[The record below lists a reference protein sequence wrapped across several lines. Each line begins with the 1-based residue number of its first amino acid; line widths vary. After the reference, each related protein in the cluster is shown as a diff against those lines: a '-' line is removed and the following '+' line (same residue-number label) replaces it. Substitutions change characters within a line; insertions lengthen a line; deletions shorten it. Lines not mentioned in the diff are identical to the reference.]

1 VKVGDLI
8 KFNDAFAAE
17 RYDYGVVME
26 VNGRNV
32 MLEWAKT
39 GWCETTIDR
48 LLSEK
53 HYFEVINE

>member
-1 VKVGDLI
+1 MKVGDLI

-17 RYDYGVVME
+17 RYDYGVVMK

-39 GWCETTIDR
+39 GWCVTTIDR
-48 LLSEK
+48 LLSETL
-53 HYFEVINE
+53 YFEVIEN